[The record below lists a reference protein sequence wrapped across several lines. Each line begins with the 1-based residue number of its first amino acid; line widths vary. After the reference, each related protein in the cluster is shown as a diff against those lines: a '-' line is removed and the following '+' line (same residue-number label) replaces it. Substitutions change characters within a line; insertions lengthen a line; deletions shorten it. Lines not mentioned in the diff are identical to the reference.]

1 MYCKIET
8 DVESISI
15 KKKPENQD
23 KMMKILYLFL
33 GAVFFFGGL
42 LCIIMGIYI
51 GTYKIVLIGT
61 GIIFILVGIVVFAFG
76 LFLEKIKEKLM
87 TQYPK
92 KPMPVIFEIDD
103 TKFIHT
109 VQAENG
115 QEKRKVT
122 PLSSLT
128 KASEDSEFFK
138 LDFDAFYFM
147 KVPKAAFVQGTPE
160 ELREKLKEV
169 LGKDFFMNLFHKNQ
183 E

>member
-23 KMMKILYLFL
+23 KIMKILYLFL

-42 LCIIMGIYI
+42 LCIIMGIYV
-51 GTYKIVLIGT
+51 GTYKIVLVGT

-76 LFLEKIKEKLM
+76 LFIEKIKEKLM

-92 KPMPVIFEIDD
+92 KSMPVIFEIDD
-103 TKFIHT
+103 TQFIHT
-109 VQAENG
+109 VKEENG
-115 QEKRKVT
+115 QEKRKIT

-128 KASEDSEFFK
+128 KAIEDAEFFK
-138 LDFDAFYFM
+138 LDFTALYFI
-147 KVPKAAFVQGTPE
+147 KVPKTSFVQGTPE
-160 ELREKLKEV
+160 ELREKLKSI
-169 LGKDFFMNLFHKNQ
+169 LGNKFKFSVN
-183 E
+183 